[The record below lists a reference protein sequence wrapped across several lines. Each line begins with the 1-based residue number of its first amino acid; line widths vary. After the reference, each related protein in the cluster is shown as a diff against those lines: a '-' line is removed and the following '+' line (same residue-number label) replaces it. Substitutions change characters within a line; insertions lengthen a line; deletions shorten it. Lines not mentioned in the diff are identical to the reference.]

1 MRELVVDEWQG
12 EFQENYSEFFTSDG
26 LIDDSVAFMQEAE
39 EYRKK
44 GTFAGS
50 LGDSMPLALA
60 NILKLP
66 LMILSTKHNVPFIDI
81 CPRSVMTGAAPI
93 FLARYNAGAGYY
105 NAIIPNQTEQ
115 QDPPEPFLMRFPPT
129 TSNAM
134 ANRMLSC
141 RCNTSEGKE
150 STKYKNRCDCIKV
163 VGWCQPSCK
172 CDGKCGESVCKPK
185 NNETESLI
193 NEKKKEK
200 CKETG

>member
-1 MRELVVDEWQG
+1 MYIQE
-12 EFQENYSEFFTSDG
+12 EFQEEF
-26 LIDDSVAFMQEAE
+26 QEE
-39 EYRKK
+39 K
-44 GTFAGS
+44 FAGL
-50 LGDSMPLALA
+50 LGDSMPLALT

-66 LMILSTKHNVPFIDI
+66 LMILSTEHNVPFIDI

-193 NEKKKEK
+193 NERKKREMQ
-200 CKETG
+200 ETGWSRISEIFSTERKRVPFG

>member
-105 NAIIPNQTEQ
+105 NAIIPNQTDQ
-115 QDPPEPFLMRFPPT
+115 QDPREPFLMRFPPT

-141 RCNTSEGKE
+141 RCNTSERKE
-150 STKYKNRCDCIKV
+150 SGKYKNRCDCIKV
-163 VGWCQPSCK
+163 V
-172 CDGKCGESVCKPK
+172 
-185 NNETESLI
+185 
-193 NEKKKEK
+193 
-200 CKETG
+200 